1 MSKSTISWTARG
13 GEDERTRQGGLEFGN
28 PPEDLLTA
36 REVAKR
42 LKVSVTWVT
51 THASGKYKPVLPS
64 FKLGGVVRFKAS
76 DIDAFLE
83 RCRRAMDR
91 GIAIQ

>member
-1 MSKSTISWTARG
+1 MTCVFLLPNGRST
-13 GEDERTRQGGLEFGN
+13 
-28 PPEDLLTA
+28 TA
-36 REVAKR
+36 REVARR

-64 FKLGGVVRFKAS
+64 FKLGGAVRFKAS

-83 RCRRAMDR
+83 RCKRARER
-91 GIAIQ
+91 GVAIQ